1 MCYPFLLLCKTS
13 VAVRYP
19 VVVPLLFDCV
29 LSPVIS
35 ESPSMRGFFYYRHHG
50 ILGSGKSRNPL
61 YMARV
66 AAMVWGWV
74 SVDASTPIDSRWV

>member
-19 VVVPLLFDCV
+19 VAVPLLFDCV

-35 ESPSMRGFFYYRHHG
+35 ESPSMRGFFYWPCLPYRHG
-50 ILGSGKSRNPL
+50 IFATFN
-61 YMARV
+61 
-66 AAMVWGWV
+66 
-74 SVDASTPIDSRWV
+74 TN